1 LADTGT
7 RGELGAAPAEDAQV
21 PAEIAEPGAH
31 DGSRLGWL
39 AAMPQRSARTVR
51 THWQFSLVLLAA
63 ALLRIVVIL
72 GYPPIMWFN
81 DSFNYFTDAINQTP
95 DYVRPNGYPFFLTVL
110 LPLHNFYL
118 VAVAQAALGV
128 GMGVLIYALLRRR
141 GLPWW
146 GGTLL
151 ALPVLF
157 DVFEM
162 QIEHLITADTLFTFL
177 VTLAIVICCWR
188 DRPSVV
194 ALAIVGLIIG
204 YATIVRSVG
213 QPLLVVFA
221 VGMLAR
227 RVGWRRLA
235 ALVVAGVVPIAAY
248 MIWFHHYSGK
258 YALNEASG
266 SFLYS
271 RVSTFAECSKMHPS
285 ANLRA
290 LCDPTPPGDR
300 QPSQEYIWAENE
312 KPGTPY
318 AHKTT
323 PLYNLLGTDNTKRFT
338 PQIEGLTQ
346 KFAIQAIT
354 SQPLDYAR
362 VVIKDTLHTFGWNRQ
377 PDPNDIY
384 GNGSTF
390 RFTDNAHNYLPWWAQ
405 ARYTGDAQAVALN
418 KQLQQYYGPA
428 AAQPTFSPWALVH
441 PWAGFMQ
448 IYQKY
453 VFLPGTILGLLLL
466 AGAAGIVLRWR
477 NWGGLALLPWLI
489 GALLIV
495 LPPMTAGFSYR
506 YVLAA
511 MPATCL
517 AAGLAFSTRTGE
529 KSVRALAANLGR
541 YFGRSVPV
549 EQE

>member
-1 LADTGT
+1 
-7 RGELGAAPAEDAQV
+7 
-21 PAEIAEPGAH
+21 
-31 DGSRLGWL
+31 
-39 AAMPQRSARTVR
+39 
-51 THWQFSLVLLAA
+51 
-63 ALLRIVVIL
+63 
-72 GYPPIMWFN
+72 MWFN

-110 LPLHNFYL
+110 LPMHNFYV

-177 VTLAIVICCWR
+177 ITLAIVICCWR

-194 ALAIVGLIIG
+194 ALVAVGLIIG

-227 RVGWRRLA
+227 RVGWRRLV
-235 ALVVAGVVPIAAY
+235 ALVAAGVVPIAAY

-266 SFLYS
+266 TFLYS
-271 RVSTFAECSKMHPS
+271 RVSTFAECSKIHPS
-285 ANLRA
+285 GSVVRLPLSGGGTVTADVKA
-290 LCDPTPPGDR
+290 LCDATPPSAR
-300 QPSQEYIWAENE
+300 PASQQYIWAENE
-312 KPGTPY
+312 NWPY
-318 AHKTT
+318 AHRTT
-323 PLYNLLGTDNTKRFT
+323 PLYNLVGTDNKDRFT
-338 PQIEGLTQ
+338 PPMEGLTQ
-346 KFAIQAIT
+346 KFAEQAILA
-354 SQPLDYAR
+354 QPLDYAR
-362 VVIKDTLHTFGWNRQ
+362 VVINDTRHTFGWNRQ
-377 PDPNDIY
+377 PDPQDIY

-390 RFTDNAHNYLPWWAQ
+390 RFTNTALVLPWWAQ
-405 ARYTGDAQAVALN
+405 AQFTHDNDAVALN
-418 KQLQQYYGPA
+418 KQIQQYYGPA
-428 AAQPTFSPWALVH
+428 AAQAAFSPWAVVH
-441 PWAGFMQ
+441 PWAGFLQ

-453 VFLPGTILGLLLL
+453 VYLPGTILGLLLL

-477 NWGGLALLPWLI
+477 DWGGLALLPWLI
-489 GALLIV
+489 AALLIV

-511 MPATCL
+511 GPATCL
-517 AAGLAFSTRTGE
+517 AAGLVFARRPGE